1 MDDFGTLRE
10 VLGQFGFSA
19 IIDIMIIAIVV
30 FAIFRV
36 LRGTRAVTL
45 MRGVLVLVLILFVL
59 SRLFDLLIVSF
70 VLENGLFALVIA
82 AAIVF
87 QSEIRRGLDRL
98 GRTSLR
104 ELLFRQP
111 TSVSAGII
119 ASVASKLAR
128 SRHGALIVIVNETGL
143 QDVIETGVRLNARL
157 TVELLESVFYPNSP
171 LHDMATLVQGN
182 QVIAASCEL
191 PLAQS
196 NNLNYSLRNL
206 GTRHRAAIGITEQ
219 TDAVSIVVSEETGL
233 ISLARGGRLERVAG
247 EAALRDKLNEQLTNP
262 IQEIVGSS
270 ETFVSNPT
278 QE

>member
-10 VLGQFGFSA
+10 ILEQFGFSA
-19 IIDIMIIAIVV
+19 LIDVMIIAIVV
-30 FAIFRV
+30 FAAFRV

-45 MRGVLVLVLILFVL
+45 MRGVLVLILVLFIL
-59 SRLFDLLIVSF
+59 SRLFNLLIVSF

-119 ASVASKLAR
+119 ASVASRLAH
-128 SRHGALIVIVNETGL
+128 SRHGALIIIVNETGL
-143 QDVIETGVRLNARL
+143 QDVIETGVRLDARL
-157 TVELLESVFYPNSP
+157 TVELLESIFYPNSP

-196 NNLNYSLRNL
+196 NNLNYRLRNL

-247 EAALRDKLNEQLTNP
+247 EAALRDKLNEQLTKP
-262 IQEIVGSS
+262 IQEIVDSP

>member
-10 VLGQFGFSA
+10 VLGQLGFSA

-59 SRLFDLLIVSF
+59 SRLFNLLIVSF

-119 ASVASKLAR
+119 ASVASKLAH

-143 QDVIETGVRLNARL
+143 QDVIETGVRLDARL
-157 TVELLESVFYPNSP
+157 TVELLESIFYPNSS

-196 NNLNYSLRNL
+196 NNVNYSLRNL

-247 EAALRDKLNEQLTNP
+247 EAALRDKLNEQLTKP